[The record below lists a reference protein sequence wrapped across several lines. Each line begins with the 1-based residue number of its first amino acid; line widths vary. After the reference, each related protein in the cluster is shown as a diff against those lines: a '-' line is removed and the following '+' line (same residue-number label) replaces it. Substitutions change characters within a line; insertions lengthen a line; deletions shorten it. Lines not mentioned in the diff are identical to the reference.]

1 MKGIKMTQ
9 AQIEAILR
17 MLESRDFEKFYK
29 QTFNDYIE
37 GGLGSPTRKQILA
50 WLTAQLGGK

>member
-1 MKGIKMTQ
+1 MTQ

-29 QTFNDYIE
+29 QTFNDYVE